1 VRVLVFVLSLVVLAG
16 TASAQRYK
24 YTLKADTPEGQA
36 LQKAGQEEDEAKRM
50 AAYEDFVSKN
60 PKNEGAGYAYAQ
72 LVPLY
77 SKAGQW
83 DKVIDAAGKGLEFD
97 PLNAP
102 MAYNALQACEKKN
115 DAECVKT
122 WSARTADVAAKVV
135 ASPQPKE
142 EDEVEDWKRDVDF
155 SKQVTARAEYSL
167 SAMSLQSTD
176 PKVAVDL
183 YETLEKRNP
192 NSEYLAQATGHY
204 LIALRQLNM
213 NDKAAEV
220 AEKALVKDP
229 NNEDLLVLVA
239 NNYLSGAKKDSAK
252 CVSYSEQLVKLMS
265 TKAAPAGVPPADW
278 EKKKNSLL
286 GLGYWMQGRAYNDMS
301 NWPQTDKQFKASL
314 PYIQGNNDLLAPA
327 YFFLGIANAKMA
339 EGPKGDKTR
348 LPEARKY
355 TQMCVAMNSPYQAQA
370 KKNLL
375 AMGPG
380 K

>member
-1 VRVLVFVLSLVVLAG
+1 MRVLVFVLSLVALAG

-24 YTLKADTPEGQA
+24 YTLKPDTPEGQT

-50 AAYEDFVSKN
+50 AAYEDFVTKN

-72 LVPLY
+72 LVPMYL
-77 SKAGQW
+77 KAGQW

-97 PLNAP
+97 SLNAP
-102 MAYNALQACEKKN
+102 MAYTALQACEKKN

-135 ASPQPKE
+135 ALPQPKE

-167 SAMSLQSTD
+167 SAMSVQSTD
-176 PKVAVDL
+176 PKVSVDL

-220 AEKALVKDP
+220 AEKSLVKDP

-252 CVSYSEQLVKLMS
+252 CISYSEQLVKLMS
-265 TKAAPAGVPPADW
+265 TKAAPAGVPPARLG
-278 EKKKNSLL
+278 EEEEQPHGPRLL
-286 GLGYWMQGRAYNDMS
+286 DA
-301 NWPQTDKQFKASL
+301 
-314 PYIQGNNDLLAPA
+314 
-327 YFFLGIANAKMA
+327 
-339 EGPKGDKTR
+339 GPR
-348 LPEARKY
+348 L
-355 TQMCVAMNSPYQAQA
+355 Q
-370 KKNLL
+370 
-375 AMGPG
+375 
-380 K
+380 